1 MVWHVQKGIKNN
13 CQICNRLL
21 QSRWLKCLADS
32 MARELTTTYSCQKSV
47 QIVSGFT
54 QAVRL
59 AGLALGGF
67 VFAVLVLAVF
77 GATVFGRTETV
88 FGRCCMV
95 GCVCVVAVI
104 FAHNYLQK

>member
-1 MVWHVQKGIKNN
+1 
-13 CQICNRLL
+13 
-21 QSRWLKCLADS
+21 

-95 GCVCVVAVI
+95 ACVDSRVCPAAVLGFQPGGSI
-104 FAHNYLQK
+104 YRSYCGKFGTFFLKKRYFIDSK